1 MLAEHGRRTGL
12 GSTGWVRSGVWVTSR
27 PFPHRCFLP
36 RRRRTPCRW
45 LGLGVAG
52 HRAPGSRHG
61 GSRLESSQP
70 RGGAGGSGGGGEPRT
85 IRSPS
90 VCLGERGPS
99 VSTASEAGFGS
110 RAVSALRTRLTRR
123 LGRAPSLTRPLRP
136 PPDQGARRSAAP
148 ARRPVCSSSGRPSC
162 PFPPPPPSPRV
173 HSVPTSARSILL
185 EYLPVCAVFHG
196 TRTLI
201 LPKH

>member
-12 GSTGWVRSGVWVTSR
+12 GSAGWVRSGVWVTSR

-61 GSRLESSQP
+61 GSRLESSRP

-90 VCLGERGPS
+90 LCLGERGPS
-99 VSTASEAGFGS
+99 VSTASEAGFGP

-123 LGRAPSLTRPLRP
+123 LGRAPPLTRPLRP
-136 PPDQGARRSAAP
+136 PPTKARGALQRVRPWPLLRPPAAP
-148 ARRPVCSSSGRPSC
+148 SAPAQAAPPALSPLLHPHRGFIRSPLLPDPS
-162 PFPPPPPSPRV
+162 F
-173 HSVPTSARSILL
+173 
-185 EYLPVCAVFHG
+185 
-196 TRTLI
+196 
-201 LPKH
+201 